1 MTKKQQH
8 WSDVIA
14 REETVLCV
22 DLFQRGVGGLN
33 SWGARPL
40 DSFRYTEEEY
50 SYSFTFTPTMNE

>member
-14 REETVLCV
+14 RDETVLCV

-40 DSFRYTEEEY
+40 DRYRHTEKEY
-50 SYSFTFTPTMNE
+50 RYSFTLFATGNE